1 MAGVLT
7 LTPNPLLDF
16 VTGSQLRP
24 GAVNRVSALRAVA
37 EGKGV
42 NVARVLAAHG
52 HRVIACGFAGGHP
65 GAWLAELVAA
75 MGVEPAFTSTAAD
88 LRVGF
93 MAPIAGA
100 PGPTTA
106 LAGGF
111 AVSATEAAQLRAQLR
126 THLAQVE
133 LVIVSG
139 SVPDPA
145 LDGLLVGICD
155 DCAAAGVPCW
165 VDSYGP
171 AMAATLAGAVPPALA
186 KPNRQEYDGIA
197 HWERVGELH
206 LTDGAAPVA
215 VRDATGRWR
224 VLPPPIDQVNPVG
237 SGDAYIAGLA
247 HGRLA
252 GMDHHARL
260 RYAGAAGAANAARAD
275 VCAMSPK
282 TIAALAGAVR
292 IEAA

>member
-16 VTGSQLRP
+16 VTSTELQP
-24 GAVNRVSALRAVA
+24 GAVNRVPTLAAVA

-42 NVARVLAAHG
+42 NVARILAAHG
-52 HRVIACGFAGGHP
+52 HRVIAGGFAGGHP
-65 GAWLAELVAA
+65 GAWLAELVDAL
-75 MGVEPAFTSTAAD
+75 GVEAAFTPTAAD

-100 PGPTTA
+100 PTPTTA
-106 LAGGF
+106 LADGF
-111 AVSATEAAQLRAQLR
+111 AVSAAEAARMRAQLR
-126 THLAQVE
+126 RHLAQVQ

-139 SVPDPA
+139 SVPDPSCEA
-145 LDGLLVGICD
+145 LLSGICA
-155 DCAAAGVPCW
+155 DCADAGVPCW

-171 AMAATLAGAVPPALA
+171 AMATALACEMPPALA
-186 KPNRQEYDGIA
+186 KPNRQEYDGIGG
-197 HWERVGELH
+197 WDRVDELH

-215 VRDATGRWR
+215 VRDAYGSWR
-224 VLPPPIDQVNPVG
+224 VLPPAVAQINPVG

-247 HGRLA
+247 HGQLV

-275 VCAMSPK
+275 VCAMPPEA
-282 TIAALAGAVR
+282 IAELADAVR
-292 IEAA
+292 IDVA